1 MTTSIR
7 IICDG
12 NTEGDKVKVRFG
24 WGKPEQII
32 PGSQVL
38 ERGDISERM
47 SAGGTPL
54 WLRIDGEHGTGESL
68 GDLDIF
74 AVDRAYHKGDCP
86 APGTFGW
93 ALFMMKRGHRVMR
106 RGWNGKGM
114 YLFLFNFAAV
124 GIRGIDHLKP
134 CIIMHTAQGHD
145 QPGWLASQPDM
156 LEEDW
161 KEYVDA

>member
-12 NTEGDKVKVRFG
+12 NTEGDKVRVRFG

-32 PGSQVL
+32 PEGQAL

-47 SAGGTPL
+47 SVGDTPL

-68 GDLDIF
+68 GDLDVF
-74 AVDRAYHKGDCP
+74 AADRAYHKGDCP

-93 ALFMMKRGHRVMR
+93 AIFMLKKGHKVMR

-114 YLFLFNFAAV
+114 YLYLVRDDDWEAFNW
-124 GIRGIDHLKP
+124 KP
-134 CIIMHTAQGHD
+134 CIVMHTAQGEE

-161 KEYVDA
+161 EEYVDA